1 MNHQDVSVAVISV
14 PTSNGV
20 ARRGNMRMALWV
32 AYGVCVILS
41 GGLLLG
47 VFGFAV
53 IKAAID
59 FALGKDEVG
68 Y

>member
-1 MNHQDVSVAVISV
+1 MAVISV
-14 PTSNGV
+14 PTSSGV
-20 ARRGNMRMALWV
+20 VGRGNMRMALWV

-47 VFGFAV
+47 MFGFAV

>member
-1 MNHQDVSVAVISV
+1 
-14 PTSNGV
+14 
-20 ARRGNMRMALWV
+20 MRMALWV

>member
-1 MNHQDVSVAVISV
+1 ME
-14 PTSNGV
+14 
-20 ARRGNMRMALWV
+20 
-32 AYGVCVILS
+32 CVILS

-47 VFGFAV
+47 MLGFAI

>member
-1 MNHQDVSVAVISV
+1 MAVTSV
-14 PTSNGV
+14 PTSSGV
-20 ARRGNMRMALWV
+20 VGRGNMRLWI

-47 VFGFAV
+47 MLGFAV

-68 Y
+68 C